1 VLSWELR
8 SGDET
13 LQYGD
18 YVTALIFPGATQE
31 QFDEDYQRTVDKQI
45 YLKQDLL
52 ARIQADEQRLQKS
65 NHADTSKSA
74 SNNTQDEIDPYIVE
88 IKEGIAEKK
97 RMLSTL
103 NVGVHPMDFGMADR
117 RGYALG
123 RSLSGYIL
131 SQGVYYRFEMGDIP
145 ADQRTT
151 AEREAWFSDFIK
163 RFQPRKLYEIPKE
176 RGVCFPYGFIPDDGT
191 KSFHT
196 AAGIRYDDRPNVLYV
211 INTQIVGERPVT
223 NTLLEATS
231 RASVGLL
238 PGFANEEVA
247 KLIKKRVGPH
257 RAYIGEL
264 ASEQGGAVVRLT
276 EGKRQFDNYSVY
288 TGYMGW
294 LGSHVLPFT
303 AFDMRSFTQAQT
315 ARSKIERLKT
325 DPPPFEESKARLDA
339 LLKSVRLRPTDLPMP
354 EMQ

>member
-1 VLSWELR
+1 MRWTRGSYASAANSRWY
-8 SGDET
+8 GWT
-13 LQYGD
+13 L
-18 YVTALIFPGATQE
+18 T
-31 QFDEDYQRTVDKQI
+31 
-45 YLKQDLL
+45 
-52 ARIQADEQRLQKS
+52 
-65 NHADTSKSA
+65 
-74 SNNTQDEIDPYIVE
+74 
-88 IKEGIAEKK
+88 
-97 RMLSTL
+97 
-103 NVGVHPMDFGMADR
+103 
-117 RGYALG
+117 
-123 RSLSGYIL
+123 
-131 SQGVYYRFEMGDIP
+131 